1 MEMMETDE
9 GPSRAIAVHPRL
21 ADKRW
26 GEHASASRLHE
37 FEQLVLSCDC
47 ELFGSEEI
55 LIRKAVPSTLLGSG
69 QAEKITDLVEEF
81 EADVVF
87 VDHALTP
94 VQQQNLETT
103 WAEKVVER
111 TGLILEIFG
120 SRARTREGVLQV
132 DLASLNYQLG
142 RLVRSW
148 THLERQRGGKGFLAG
163 PGERQIESDRREL
176 SDKAVVLRKQLEK
189 VRRTRGLH
197 RKSRQ
202 KKNCPVIALVGYT
215 NAGKST
221 LFNLLTDANVY
232 VEDMLFATLDPTIRT
247 IKLNSQFSAVLSDTV
262 GFISN
267 LPTELIAAFRATLE
281 EVTEADLV
289 LHVRDIASKDTEEQS
304 RDVKSIMSMMQEQS
318 GKMPPVIEVWN
329 KVDLLDK
336 EARTFVTAK
345 IIKQKESAILISS
358 ETGDGVD
365 ILKQKL
371 CDLLQK
377 DHRQFKLIVPNAESQ
392 VLGWFQKNGRII
404 SCDPSD
410 TGDLSCVVKLD
421 DLAYGQFCNAFP
433 ELAATA
439 E

>member
-47 ELFGSEEI
+47 ELLGSEEI
-55 LIRKAVPSTLLGSG
+55 PIRKAVPSTLLGSG

-103 WAEKVVER
+103 WAVKVVDR

-148 THLERQRGGKGFLAG
+148 THLERQRGGHGFLGG
-163 PGERQIESDRREL
+163 P
-176 SDKAVVLRKQLEK
+176 RKRHE
-189 VRRTRGLH
+189 VPT
-197 RKSRQ
+197 
-202 KKNCPVIALVGYT
+202 VALVGYT

-221 LFNLLTDANVY
+221 LFNRLTEGGVY
-232 VEDMLFATLDPTIRT
+232 VADQLFATLDPTLR
-247 IKLNSQFSAVLSDTV
+247 KLVLPGGEALMLSDTV
-262 GFISN
+262 GFVQD
-267 LPTELIAAFRATLE
+267 LPHELVNAFRATLE
-281 EVTEADLV
+281 EVIEADLI
-289 LHVRDIASKDTEEQS
+289 LHVRDASDPESPMHKQVVLETLEELGL
-304 RDVKSIMSMMQEQS
+304 D
-318 GKMPPVIEVWN
+318 GDHAPPIVEVLN
-329 KVDLLDK
+329 KVDQAPEVKSRLLDK
-336 EARTFVTAK
+336 TDGSRVAV
-345 IIKQKESAILISS
+345 SALTGLGMDELLLLIRRWQ
-358 ETGDGVD
+358 ETDSVECSVKLHVSDGKM
-365 ILKQKL
+365 ISW
-371 CDLLQK
+371 C
-377 DHRQFKLIVPNAESQ
+377 HE
-392 VLGWFQKNGRII
+392 NGRVLNQRTEDEYMYLTVVFSEKYAGMLNII
-404 SCDPSD
+404 
-410 TGDLSCVVKLD
+410 
-421 DLAYGQFCNAFP
+421 
-433 ELAATA
+433 
-439 E
+439 